1 MGRWDPRPVS
11 ERCSLRSPAPGG
23 RTSAHQELEVS
34 GEGGWRGPGEGWQGS
49 RVQSIPLPL
58 AERYLSL
65 TLSRL
70 SPLQHY
76 DELSPGHLFSRSF
89 HHVCLFGHLITC
101 EKKIPKLTL
110 YGQLPS
116 WRYCQLTDLWKCT
129 QRGRKINFCRVY
141 SLTLRGTGSF
151 RSLQIIDNIS
161 TEDKG
166 PQGF

>member
-76 DELSPGHLFSRSF
+76 DEPSPGHLFSRSI
-89 HHVCLFGHLITC
+89 HHVCLFGHFITC
-101 EKKIPKLTL
+101 EKKNSQTHVVWPTPFLGVLPAHRSVEMHTERQKD
-110 YGQLPS
+110 QLLQS
-116 WRYCQLTDLWKCT
+116 LLSYFERD
-129 QRGRKINFCRVY
+129 RVFQESPNY
-141 SLTLRGTGSF
+141 
-151 RSLQIIDNIS
+151 
-161 TEDKG
+161 
-166 PQGF
+166 